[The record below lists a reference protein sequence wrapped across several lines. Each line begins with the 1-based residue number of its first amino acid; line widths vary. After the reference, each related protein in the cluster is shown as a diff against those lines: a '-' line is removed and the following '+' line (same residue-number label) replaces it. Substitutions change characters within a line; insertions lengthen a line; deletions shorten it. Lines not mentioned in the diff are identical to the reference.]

1 MDQKPEQNNQMG
13 FLKKAGKW
21 GPIIGI
27 AWIALNIVV
36 PLALLR
42 IPAVKKL
49 LATFVDKLPFDI
61 PGIG

>member
-1 MDQKPEQNNQMG
+1 MDQKPEQKKG
-13 FLKKAGKW
+13 RVFLKKAGKW

-42 IPAVKKL
+42 IPVVQKFL
-49 LATFVDKLPFDI
+49 VTFVDKLHLNI
-61 PGIG
+61 PRII